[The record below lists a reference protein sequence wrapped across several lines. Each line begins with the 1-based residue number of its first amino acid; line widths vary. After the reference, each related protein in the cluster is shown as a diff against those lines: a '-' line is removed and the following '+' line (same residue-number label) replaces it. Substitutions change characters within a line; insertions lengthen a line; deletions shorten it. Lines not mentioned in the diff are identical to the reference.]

1 MSDDLMN
8 EIAAA
13 KDKSSI
19 IMVVGVGGAGG
30 NAVNHMWNLGIK
42 DVGFMV
48 CNTDAQALDNSPVEE
63 KVQLGRE
70 GLGAGNDPPQA
81 RSGRHADALRDGR
94 YGRRHGH
101 GRIARNRQTGA

>member
-48 CNTDAQALDNSPVEE
+48 CNTDAVSYTHLTLPTTPYV
-63 KVQLGRE
+63 
-70 GLGAGNDPPQA
+70 
-81 RSGRHADALRDGR
+81 
-94 YGRRHGH
+94 
-101 GRIARNRQTGA
+101 